1 MENLNQLHHLVIKIA
16 HENDHIAFKEFYE
29 LFFDKAFSLA
39 LFLTNNRS
47 TAEEVVADVFTEI
60 WKHRHLLERVSN
72 INAYV
77 MISVRNRARYYIK
90 NRKTIPDEAVDFEIF
105 VEPDNDTP
113 YHLLEKKELFGQLQ
127 KAIHSLPD
135 RCRMI
140 FYLVKEE
147 GLSYKEVAKILNISH
162 RTVNAQMVLAVKKI
176 AEFLRKIQK

>member
-1 MENLNQLHHLVIKIA
+1 MENQSQLQHLIVKIV
-16 HENDHIAFKEFYE
+16 HENDHNAFKAFYE
-29 LFFDKAFSLA
+29 LYFEKAFSLA
-39 LFLTNNRS
+39 LFLTNNKS
-47 TAEEVVADVFTEI
+47 TAEEVVADVFTGI
-60 WKHRHLLERVSN
+60 WNHRHLLERVRN
-72 INAYV
+72 ITAYV
-77 MISVRNRARYYIK
+77 MISVRNRAGYYNK
-90 NRKTIPDEAVDFEIF
+90 NKRTIPQEAVDFEIF

-113 YHLLEKKELFGQLQ
+113 YHLLEKKEFFNQLQ

-176 AEFLRKIQK
+176 AEFMRKIQK